1 MGAFYHEEQ
10 PRHPKRCKFLAT
22 ALKDALSNWHGFHG
36 RQLSISGPEEESPVS
51 EIDDEEEVVVS
62 EIRSKAM
69 EKMKRRSSIKADSFS
84 SWVFSPSTGE
94 IYLTSKQ
101 RAEQQDGEDDE
112 GEEYFSAG
120 SCLSRCS
127 SAVSREAFRSAKTNF
142 SRSSSL
148 SRLDSVNSW
157 KFDPEDSR
165 RRAIIQEFCQCE
177 GWPFGL
183 CRKLMLLPPLPKSPS
198 DPWFWRKGCRITKTP
213 YV

>member
-10 PRHPKRCKFLAT
+10 RRHPKRCKFLAT
-22 ALKDALSNWHGFHG
+22 ALKDAFSNWHSFHG

-51 EIDDEEEVVVS
+51 DIDDEEEVVVS

-69 EKMKRRSSIKADSFS
+69 EKMKRRSTIKADNFS

-101 RAEQQDGEDDE
+101 REEQQDGEDDE
-112 GEEYFSAG
+112 GEEFFSAG

-148 SRLDSVNSW
+148 SRLDSVSFW

-198 DPWFWRKGCRITKTP
+198 DPWFWRKGCRTTKTP